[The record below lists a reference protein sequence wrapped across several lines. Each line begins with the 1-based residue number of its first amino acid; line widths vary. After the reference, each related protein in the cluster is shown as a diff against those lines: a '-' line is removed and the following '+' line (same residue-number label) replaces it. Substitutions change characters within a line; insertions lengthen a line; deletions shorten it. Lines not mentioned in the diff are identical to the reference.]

1 MLSVIEGVSSDTPSF
16 GLFLAP
22 DHVHE
27 RHDVGDIH
35 FPIVVQVGV
44 GQLVLVAAHHY
55 THEHLRV
62 GVVHFPVAAQ
72 VALRLLLLCSEV
84 AGVVGSA
91 VDAGVGF
98 VGMVSE

>member
-27 RHDVGDIH
+27 RHDVGGIH

-72 VALRLLLLCSEV
+72 VYSPDSCLLSPDSSPNRRLSRL
-84 AGVVGSA
+84 
-91 VDAGVGF
+91 D
-98 VGMVSE
+98 